1 MLKGERAEQLYGS
14 KLECTPIA
22 DENLWMR
29 EAVRQS

>member
-1 MLKGERAEQLYGS
+1 MLKGERAQLCGS